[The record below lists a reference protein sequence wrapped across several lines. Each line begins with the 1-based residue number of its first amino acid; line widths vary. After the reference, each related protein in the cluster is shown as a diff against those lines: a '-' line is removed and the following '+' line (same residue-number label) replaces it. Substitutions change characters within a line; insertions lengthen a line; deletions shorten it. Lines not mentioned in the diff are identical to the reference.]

1 MSFQILDDKAHIL
14 LRPGMYCGSV
24 TNELHNQFLNYKW
37 QSFEYVPGLFK
48 IINELIDNSIDEYIR
63 TGGEFANQID
73 IKVTDKSFWI
83 KDNGRGIPVDL
94 IKDLDG
100 EDIYRPVAAWCKT
113 KAGSNFGSDTDRD
126 TIGMNGVGS
135 ALANIFSS
143 KFIGTTSDGKHKLVV
158 TCDDNATI
166 RNVDV
171 KKSTKKFTEV
181 YIEPEFSRF
190 GVSGIDAI
198 LQGMILNRLNNLAI
212 TYPAITFK
220 FNDEAVKTGTAKAW
234 ISKFAEEH
242 VLHSDDSVIIGIMN
256 SDAEEFRFLSLV
268 NGLTIVNGGS
278 HVDYIMGQLCDVLR
292 EGIKKK
298 HKLEV
303 TPGQIKSHLQLVSVI
318 RGMKNMK
325 FDSQTKERITNPR
338 GEISGYFDQV
348 KFDKMAA
355 AILKN
360 DALIMPIIQAQ
371 LAKQLAADAR
381 AATLAEKAVAAKKV
395 AKHIPASG
403 KVWTE
408 KVLFIAE
415 GDSAIGPFIS
425 ARTDQLAKIYGG
437 YPLRGKIPNITG
449 MSNAEILKTKELGDL
464 INIIG
469 LKLGQ
474 KPVELEYGTVAIMT
488 DQDLDG
494 FSIQGLLLNFFWL
507 WPDLY
512 QKDRIKIVKTPLYV
526 ATKKDDRR
534 YFYDKAEYEA
544 VASKLKGFEIRYIK
558 GLGSL
563 RKAEYKDILNKP
575 QLVTVKIDDP
585 TLFDAMYGEYNKFG
599 DARKKLIGDV

>member
-48 IINELIDNSIDEYIR
+48 IINELIDNSIDEFIR

-113 KAGSNFGSDTDRD
+113 KAGSNFGSDSDRD

-190 GVSGIDAI
+190 GVSGIDTV
-198 LQGMILNRLNNLAI
+198 LQSMILNRLNNLAI

-220 FNDEAVKTGTAKAW
+220 FNDETVKTGTAKAW
-234 ISKFAEEH
+234 VSKFAEEH
-242 VLHSDDSVIIGIMN
+242 VLHSDESVIIGIMN

-278 HVDYIMGQLCDVLR
+278 HVDYIMGQLCEVLR
-292 EGIKKK
+292 VGIKKK

-348 KFDKMAA
+348 KFDKLAA
-355 AILKN
+355 GILKN

-371 LAKQLAADAR
+371 LAKQMAADAR

-464 INIIG
+464 INILG

-474 KPVELEYGTVAIMT
+474 KVIDLEYGTIAIMT

-507 WPDLY
+507 WPELY
-512 QKDRIKIVKTPLYV
+512 QKGRIKIVKTPLYV

-544 VASKLKGFEIRYIK
+544 ASSKLKGFEIRYIK

-563 RKAEYKDILNKP
+563 RKAEYKDILSNP

-585 TLFDAMYGEYNKFG
+585 SLFDSMYGEYNKFG

>member
-48 IINELIDNSIDEYIR
+48 IINELIDNSIDEFIR

-113 KAGSNFGSDTDRD
+113 KAGSNFGSDSDRD

-198 LQGMILNRLNNLAI
+198 LQSMILNRLNNLAI

-220 FNDEAVKTGTAKAW
+220 FNDETVKTGTAKAW
-234 ISKFAEEH
+234 VSKFSEDH
-242 VLHSDDSVIIGIMN
+242 VIHSDDSVIIGIMN

-278 HVDYIMGQLCDVLR
+278 HVDYIMGQLCEVLR
-292 EGIKKK
+292 VGIKKK

-348 KFDKMAA
+348 KFDKLAA
-355 AILKN
+355 GILKN

-371 LAKQLAADAR
+371 LAKQMAADAR

-464 INIIG
+464 INILG

-474 KPVELEYGTVAIMT
+474 KVIDLEYGTVAIMT

-507 WPDLY
+507 WPELY
-512 QKDRIKIVKTPLYV
+512 QKGRIKIVKTPLYV

-534 YFYDKAEYEA
+534 YFYDKAEYE
-544 VASKLKGFEIRYIK
+544 VASSKLKGFEIRYIK

-563 RKAEYKDILNKP
+563 RKAEYKDILSNP

-585 TLFDAMYGEYNKFG
+585 SLFDSMYGEYNKFG

>member
-1 MSFQILDDKAHIL
+1 MTFQILDDKAHIL

-24 TNELHNQFLNYKW
+24 TNETHNQFLNYKW

-63 TGGEFANQID
+63 TGGEFANQIE

-83 KDNGRGIPVDL
+83 KDNGRGIPVTL
-94 IKDLDG
+94 TKDLDG
-100 EDIYRPVAAWCKT
+100 EDIYLPVAAWCKT
-113 KAGSNFGSDTDRD
+113 KAGSNFGSDSDRD

-143 KFIGTTSDGKHKLVV
+143 KFIGTTSDGKHRLTV

-166 RNVDV
+166 RNVEV
-171 KKSTKKFTEV
+171 KKSTKRFTEV
-181 YIEPEFSRF
+181 FIEPEFDRF
-190 GVSGIDAI
+190 GVSGIDET
-198 LQGMILNRLNNLAI
+198 LKDMILNRLSNLAI
-212 TYPAITFK
+212 TYPSITFK
-220 FNDEAVKTGTAKAW
+220 FNDEVVKIGAPKAW
-234 ISKFAEEH
+234 MTKYSEEH
-242 VLHSDDSVIIGIMN
+242 VLHSDENVIIGVMN
-256 SDAEEFRFLSLV
+256 SEAEEFRFLSLV
-268 NGLTIVNGGS
+268 NGLTIINGGS

-338 GEISGYFDQV
+338 GEISGYFTDV
-348 KFDKMAA
+348 KFDKLAA
-355 AILKN
+355 GILKN
-360 DALIMPIIQAQ
+360 EALIMPIIRAQ
-371 LAKQLAADAR
+371 LAKQLAAEAR
-381 AATLAEKAVAAKKV
+381 EAAAAAKKIESKRV
-395 AKHIPASG
+395 AKHIPATG
-403 KVWTE
+403 KDWTQ

-415 GDSAIGPFIS
+415 GDSAIGPFIA
-425 ARTDQLAKIYGG
+425 ARTEQSAKVYGG

-449 MSNAEILKTKELGDL
+449 MTTAEILKTKELGDL
-464 INIIG
+464 INILG
-469 LKLGQ
+469 LKIGQ
-474 KPVELEYGTVAIMT
+474 KAVELDYGTVAIMT

-507 WPDLY
+507 WPELY
-512 QKDRIKIVKTPLYV
+512 QKERIKIVKTPLYV

-544 VASKLKGFEIRYIK
+544 ASTKLKGFEIRYIK

-563 RKAEYKDILNKP
+563 RKVEYKDILSNP
-575 QLVTVKIDDP
+575 QLVTVAIDDP
-585 TLFDAMYGEYNKFG
+585 SLFDAMYGEYKKYG